1 MPNFSSTTTPSY
13 AKLEA
18 STCRFLASIL
28 AFETKTFDQAK
39 AISCS
44 TNLLTKNVLSFC
56 AL

>member
-28 AFETKTFDQAK
+28 AFETKTFDQANS
-39 AISCS
+39 ISSS
-44 TNLLTKNVLSFC
+44 TNLLS
-56 AL
+56 